1 MSWFVAVAM
10 YVVIWWLTIFAVLP
24 LGVKPAEKGDIGAGA
39 GAPANPRLWYKVG
52 ITSIVAAVLW
62 VIMFGVIHFGLVDLR
77 SLNPS

>member
-10 YVVIWWLTIFAVLP
+10 YIVIWWISIFAVLP
-24 LGVKPAEKGDIGAGA
+24 LGVKPSEKGDIGASA

-62 VIMFGVIHFGLVDLR
+62 LIMFAVIHFGLVDLR
-77 SLNPS
+77 DLAR

>member
-62 VIMFGVIHFGLVDLR
+62 VIMFGVIHFGLIDLR
-77 SLNPS
+77 TLNPS